1 MMNHPNRVAAALFL
15 ALALPQ
21 IAVAQTSAA
30 APVSGASS
38 AVWTQ
43 GSKMEAKALSRLSKA
58 RTKLAKAERDIA
70 SANNKQATAA
80 SAGTIAAADFRAI
93 TAAVPTFV
101 GSEDAKAWAKKVSDA
116 SERWTKADKRGA
128 QGGKELAR
136 ATKAKKSA
144 EQEIIAAQSDVDRG
158 RAMMG
163 TPTAR

>member
-1 MMNHPNRVAAALFL
+1 MNHLTRVAATLLL
-15 ALALPQ
+15 ALSLPQ
-21 IAVAQTSAA
+21 VATAQTSSAVPA
-30 APVSGASS
+30 SGANS

-58 RTKLAKAERDIA
+58 RAKLAKAERDIA

-101 GSEDAKAWAKKVSDA
+101 GSEDAKVWAKKVSDA

-128 QGGKELAR
+128 QGGKDLAR

-144 EQEIIAAQSDVDRG
+144 EEEIVQAQSDVDRG
-158 RAMMG
+158 RSLMSG
-163 TPTAR
+163 TGVR

>member
-1 MMNHPNRVAAALFL
+1 MNHLTRVAATLLL
-15 ALALPQ
+15 ALSLPQ
-21 IAVAQTSAA
+21 VATAQTSSAVPA
-30 APVSGASS
+30 SGANS

-58 RTKLAKAERDIA
+58 RAKLAKAERDIA

-128 QGGKELAR
+128 QGGKDLAR

-144 EQEIIAAQSDVDRG
+144 EKDIIEAQSDVDRG
-158 RAMMG
+158 RSLMSG
-163 TPTAR
+163 TGVR

>member
-1 MMNHPNRVAAALFL
+1 MYHPIRVAAAFVL
-15 ALALPQ
+15 AFALPQ
-21 IAVAQTSAA
+21 IAIAQTNPTSSATA
-30 APVSGASS
+30 ANS

-58 RTKLAKAERDIA
+58 RDKLAKAERDIA
-70 SANNKQATAA
+70 SATNKQATAA
-80 SAGTIAAADFRAI
+80 SAGTIAGADFRAI

-163 TPTAR
+163 TPSLR